1 MESENFL
8 TKMGITTH
16 FQDAAKIKIIIFFW
30 ANTDSLTGF
39 VAREWVSGLD
49 VKP

>member
-16 FQDAAKIKIIIFFW
+16 FQDAAKIK
-30 ANTDSLTGF
+30 NNLLLGQY
-39 VAREWVSGLD
+39 GLSD
-49 VKP
+49 GLCGQRMGKWLGR